1 MENGSLARPK
11 PRAERDMRFVLHP
24 ADDTAYAHYEGSD
37 ANPFEPAAAGISRM
51 NAWWLAEAA
60 LLAYWPPA
68 IAIAR
73 FRAAGMESA
82 FIEQRGVQCYVSVAP
97 AFAIVSFRGTEVDD
111 LQDVFDDAR
120 FALVRWNEA
129 GAKVHHG
136 FREAFDRIEAH
147 LADELA
153 SIGPERTLWFSGH
166 SLGGALAV
174 LAADRFGRT
183 SGILSIGSPRVGNA
197 AFATAFAARFG
208 AVTAR
213 YVSNR
218 DLVTRVPPRRP
229 FGYEHVGELR
239 QIDSNGD
246 VSGAAPPA
254 IALAERI
261 KDLARTQEALL
272 DHMPRGYSVDIW
284 NHYARSGG

>member
-1 MENGSLARPK
+1 MGNAARARPK
-11 PRAERDMRFVLHP
+11 ARPERDMRFVLHP
-24 ADDTAYAHYEGSD
+24 ADDTAYAHYEGSE
-37 ANPFEPAAAGISRM
+37 ANPFEAAAAGVTPV

-60 LLAYWPPA
+60 LLSYWPPD
-68 IAIAR
+68 IAFAR
-73 FRAAGMESA
+73 FRSAGMDA
-82 FIEQRGVQCYVSVAP
+82 TFIEQRGVQCYVSVGP

-120 FALVRWNEA
+120 FALVRWHEA

-136 FREAFDRIEAH
+136 FREAFERIEPR
-147 LADELA
+147 LADALA
-153 SIGPERTLWFSGH
+153 SIGSERTLWLSGH

-174 LAADRFGRT
+174 LAGDRFDRAD
-183 SGILSIGSPRVGNA
+183 GILSIGSPRVGNGAFAA
-197 AFATAFAARFG
+197 AFDARFG

-218 DLVTRVPPRRP
+218 DFVTRVPPRRP

-239 QIDSNGD
+239 QIDVNG
-246 VSGAAPPA
+246 VVGSVASPA
-254 IALAERI
+254 MALADRI
-261 KDLARTQEALL
+261 RDLARTQDALL

-284 NHYARSGG
+284 NDYARSGG

>member
-1 MENGSLARPK
+1 A
-11 PRAERDMRFVLHP
+11 V
-24 ADDTAYAHYEGSD
+24 
-37 ANPFEPAAAGISRM
+37 
-51 NAWWLAEAA
+51 
-60 LLAYWPPA
+60 
-68 IAIAR
+68 
-73 FRAAGMESA
+73 
-82 FIEQRGVQCYVSVAP
+82 IEQRGVQCYVSVRP

-183 SGILSIGSPRVGNA
+183 RGILSIRSPRGVHA
-197 AFATAFAARFG
+197 ATHTG
-208 AVTAR
+208 L
-213 YVSNR
+213 S
-218 DLVTRVPPRRP
+218 
-229 FGYEHVGELR
+229 
-239 QIDSNGD
+239 
-246 VSGAAPPA
+246 
-254 IALAERI
+254 
-261 KDLARTQEALL
+261 
-272 DHMPRGYSVDIW
+272 
-284 NHYARSGG
+284 

>member
-1 MENGSLARPK
+1 MGNGSPVRLK
-11 PRAERDMRFVLHP
+11 PRAARDMRFVLHP
-24 ADDTAYAHYEGSD
+24 AADAAYVHFEESD
-37 ANPFEPAAAGISRM
+37 AHPFEPAAISVSRV

-60 LLAYWPPA
+60 LLAYWPPT
-68 IAIAR
+68 IANAR
-73 FRAAGMESA
+73 FRSAGLETQ
-82 FIEQRGVQCYVSVAP
+82 FIEQRGVQCYVGVGS
-97 AFAIVSFRGTEVDD
+97 AFVIVTFRGTEVGDF
-111 LQDVFDDAR
+111 QDVFDDAR
-120 FALVRWNEA
+120 FALVRWKEN

-136 FREAFDRIEAH
+136 FREAFERVEAA
-147 LADELA
+147 LADALA
-153 SIGPERTLWFSGH
+153 SIGAERTIWYSGH

-174 LAADRFGRT
+174 LAADRFGRAD
-183 SGILSIGSPRVGNA
+183 GILSIGSPRVGNA

-208 AVTAR
+208 PVTTR

-246 VSGAAPPA
+246 VSGVAPPA
-254 IALAERI
+254 LALAERI
-261 KDLARTQEALL
+261 SDLARTQDALL

-284 NHYARSGG
+284 NDYARSSG

>member
-97 AFAIVSFRGTEVDD
+97 AFAIGGEGESGGRLDLALERNPRRAAFRLAHAAAVDRRPAPVGD
-111 LQDVFDDAR
+111 ENLACSERRTRQH
-120 FALVRWNEA
+120 EC
-129 GAKVHHG
+129 
-136 FREAFDRIEAH
+136 REAA
-147 LADELA
+147 
-153 SIGPERTLWFSGH
+153 G
-166 SLGGALAV
+166 
-174 LAADRFGRT
+174 
-183 SGILSIGSPRVGNA
+183 
-197 AFATAFAARFG
+197 
-208 AVTAR
+208 
-213 YVSNR
+213 
-218 DLVTRVPPRRP
+218 
-229 FGYEHVGELR
+229 
-239 QIDSNGD
+239 
-246 VSGAAPPA
+246 
-254 IALAERI
+254 
-261 KDLARTQEALL
+261 
-272 DHMPRGYSVDIW
+272 
-284 NHYARSGG
+284 